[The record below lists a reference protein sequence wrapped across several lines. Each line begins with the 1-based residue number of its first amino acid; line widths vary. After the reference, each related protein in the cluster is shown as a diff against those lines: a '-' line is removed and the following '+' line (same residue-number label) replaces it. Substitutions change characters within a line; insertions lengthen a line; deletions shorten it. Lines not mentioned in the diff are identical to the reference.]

1 MSEVDIMQLKSSQRA
16 AQSRSYLMCAVM
28 VAAVLIPQ
36 AAMADPTNITS
47 GLNSLETWLISA
59 AKIIAVIAFIACG
72 LAKMVGRMQWN
83 YFFSVM
89 AGCAIVFGAAELAT
103 WFEGS

>member
-1 MSEVDIMQLKSSQRA
+1 
-16 AQSRSYLMCAVM
+16 
-28 VAAVLIPQ
+28 
-36 AAMADPTNITS
+36 
-47 GLNSLETWLISA
+47 LISA

>member
-36 AAMADPTNITS
+36 AAMADPDS
-47 GLNSLETWLISA
+47 S
-59 AKIIAVIAFIACG
+59 
-72 LAKMVGRMQWN
+72 
-83 YFFSVM
+83 
-89 AGCAIVFGAAELAT
+89 
-103 WFEGS
+103 

>member
-1 MSEVDIMQLKSSQRA
+1 MPLSPSQRA
-16 AQSRSYLMCAVM
+16 ARSRSYLMCAIM
-28 VAAVLIPQ
+28 VASVLVPQ
-36 AAMADPTNITS
+36 ATMADPTNITT

-59 AKIIAVIAFIACG
+59 AKIIAVIAFIGCG